1 MENVDNGE
9 SNSQG
14 VALLITNQN
23 GEKVYRWSH
32 DKGFLTVIVDAKLRK
47 YERLSFS
54 EIWDYKDNEGNRVL
68 PGKYTITVKI
78 PAKLKDIGT
87 FDLGELKAAKDIEVK
102 MTMIFAT
109 AKCKVNGKRRK
120 VYADYFCC
128 DTK

>member
-1 MENVDNGE
+1 MSFTVPLRPVENVDNGE

-54 EIWDYKDNEGNRVL
+54 ESGTTRIMKATEFYQGNTPL
-68 PGKYTITVKI
+68 P
-78 PAKLKDIGT
+78 
-87 FDLGELKAAKDIEVK
+87 
-102 MTMIFAT
+102 
-109 AKCKVNGKRRK
+109 
-120 VYADYFCC
+120 
-128 DTK
+128 